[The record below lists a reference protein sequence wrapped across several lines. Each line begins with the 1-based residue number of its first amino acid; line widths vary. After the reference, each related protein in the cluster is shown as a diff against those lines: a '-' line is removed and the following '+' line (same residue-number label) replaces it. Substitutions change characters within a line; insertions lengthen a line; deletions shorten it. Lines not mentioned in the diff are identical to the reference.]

1 MVDTAS
7 PARPPDREALGFFA
21 SLVFTAMAAVRDVY
35 FAGVFQEVSPLLVGV
50 VAFSLC
56 SIVFLP
62 IALVRSPAS
71 VGRLLR
77 RPRELVGVNATTAL
91 AWIAFFYAL
100 RTTEPLLVQVLFSG
114 IGPLTIV
121 CLDGHDRSRGE
132 RVGHWGLMAT
142 MALAAAVVLAG
153 LSGGPPQPFGFALLG
168 VVLALFAGFSI
179 SVSTM
184 LSRRLNDAG
193 IDPTALVALRFLGAT
208 LMAAALTLP
217 AGQRLAAVAARETIL
232 GVAGAS
238 LLLMVVPIYV
248 NQVGIALASPL
259 TVRVALAVGPVLIF
273 VLQLVEGRLS
283 SSPYSLT
290 CAVLYGVVAIT
301 AAVLRRRAFSTIIL
315 PSEDRG
321 RRASRHPAG

>member
-77 RPRELVGVNATTAL
+77 RPRELVWVNATTAL

-100 RTTEPLLVQVLFSG
+100 RTTEPLLVLVLFSG

-121 CLDGHDRSRGE
+121 CLDGHDRSRGNA
-132 RVGHWGLMAT
+132 W
-142 MALAAAVVLAG
+142 
-153 LSGGPPQPFGFALLG
+153 
-168 VVLALFAGFSI
+168 
-179 SVSTM
+179 
-184 LSRRLNDAG
+184 
-193 IDPTALVALRFLGAT
+193 
-208 LMAAALTLP
+208 
-217 AGQRLAAVAARETIL
+217 
-232 GVAGAS
+232 
-238 LLLMVVPIYV
+238 
-248 NQVGIALASPL
+248 
-259 TVRVALAVGPVLIF
+259 
-273 VLQLVEGRLS
+273 
-283 SSPYSLT
+283 
-290 CAVLYGVVAIT
+290 AIG
-301 AAVLRRRAFSTIIL
+301 
-315 PSEDRG
+315 D
-321 RRASRHPAG
+321 

>member
-1 MVDTAS
+1 MVDTA
-7 PARPPDREALGFFA
+7 PPTRPPDREALGFLA

-77 RPRELVGVNATTAL
+77 RPRELVWVNATTAL

-100 RTTEPLLVQVLFSG
+100 RMTEPLLVQVLFSG
-114 IGPLTIV
+114 IV

-142 MALAAAVVLAG
+142 MAPAAAVVLAG

>member
-1 MVDTAS
+1 
-7 PARPPDREALGFFA
+7 
-21 SLVFTAMAAVRDVY
+21 
-35 FAGVFQEVSPLLVGV
+35 
-50 VAFSLC
+50 
-56 SIVFLP
+56 
-62 IALVRSPAS
+62 
-71 VGRLLR
+71 
-77 RPRELVGVNATTAL
+77 
-91 AWIAFFYAL
+91 
-100 RTTEPLLVQVLFSG
+100 
-114 IGPLTIV
+114 
-121 CLDGHDRSRGE
+121 
-132 RVGHWGLMAT
+132 
-142 MALAAAVVLAG
+142 
-153 LSGGPPQPFGFALLG
+153 
-168 VVLALFAGFSI
+168 
-179 SVSTM
+179 VSTM

-217 AGQRLAAVAARETIL
+217 AGQHLAAVAARETIL